1 MSDPNQ
7 LPPGR
12 VPVSA
17 VEDWKQ
23 SEILPKHKAIILYW
37 MWNADEAS
45 KDPANAN
52 DKDLINRFA
61 PGIAQSFSC
70 TEHKILLSTASIR
83 NYYLDAKE
91 NARDFGHGLGGHP
104 WDVWTVASI
113 IKSQVNDQET
123 YTEVSSFLE
132 KYENVSLGTRPLLVL
147 KRILFLYLL
156 SFCAANSMLQKIDPS
171 SQPRKL
177 MAIVLDTV
185 RRTSKMLRDCWNEA
199 DSSGMAYLD
208 PNLQQIDDFNPVES
222 TLGTLAKVILD
233 EASRYFF
240 GGDL

>member
-52 DKDLINRFA
+52 DIDLIDRFA
-61 PGIAQSFSC
+61 PGLAQSFSC
-70 TEHKILLSTASIR
+70 TENKILLTTESIH
-83 NYYLDAKE
+83 NYYNNAKE
-91 NARDFGHGLGGHP
+91 NAWHFGHGLGHP

-123 YTEVSSFLE
+123 FTEVSSFLE
-132 KYENVSLGTRPLLVL
+132 NYENVSLGTRPLLL
-147 KRILFLYLL
+147 FKRILFLYLL
-156 SFCAANSMLQKIDPS
+156 SFFCAANIMLQKIDPS
-171 SQPRKL
+171 SLSHKV

-199 DSSGMAYLD
+199 DSSGMPYLD
-208 PNLQQIDDFNPVES
+208 PNLQQIDDLNPVEN

-233 EASRYFF
+233 VAFSYFF